1 MLKKKKRKWKRV
13 KKKKIGSTYSLQH
26 NFPPLSLINYFLT
39 HDTLRWIHAGS
50 YTVLLKHSRTQ
61 LCNWASVHRYSLH
74 FALFTR
80 LELRWP
86 SLPLDP
92 HREVGRISSSAILY
106 SNFVLSLFPLPRIM
120 SNGRKQKMGLSR
132 WAIFFLFACGWFVV
146 VCGNSAVRLSSLFG
160 LYFWFSV
167 SLHWLFFLLL

>member
-1 MLKKKKRKWKRV
+1 MKMKASK

-26 NFPPLSLINYFLT
+26 NFSPLSLINYFLT

-146 VCGNSAVRLSSLFG
+146 VCDNSAVRLSCIVRVI
-160 LYFWFSV
+160 FSV
-167 SLHWLFFLLL
+167 PCKSPLTFLLL